1 MGQKTSQTDYSHPS
15 KKKKYT
21 LVKEEGINIP
31 AIVEEEGINILA

>member
-1 MGQKTSQTDYSHPS
+1 MGQKTSQTDYSHPL
-15 KKKKYT
+15 KKKYT